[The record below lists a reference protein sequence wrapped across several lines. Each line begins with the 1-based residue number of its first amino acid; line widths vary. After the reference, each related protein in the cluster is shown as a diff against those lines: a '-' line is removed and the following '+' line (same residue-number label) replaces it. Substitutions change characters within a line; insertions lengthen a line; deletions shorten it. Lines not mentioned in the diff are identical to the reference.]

1 MRRYIFVF
9 LVSIGGVIAPAAILN
24 FYFEGGSGD
33 LTRVGGY
40 AERHFGWNSFQ
51 PSIKINENSQEAP
64 DVLVLG
70 DSFSASNLW
79 QSVIEGN
86 AKIKILSFH
95 YNSASCIDDWVRFS
109 LSSASAKTVIIQTAE
124 RIFVHRFKS
133 VIPCKAS
140 KIPQPINVKGG
151 VTADVRARWPTSFNF
166 IRSYRIFLNSMK
178 MNSGVDIHGPVFNKG
193 LVRGCAK
200 FSNVKSEKILYYHED
215 EGKYRWSRK
224 DIEDSVGNIK
234 KISRVVKE
242 SGKNFIFILVPD
254 KSHVYKNCM
263 IDRGVDFELADKL
276 EDLLVKAGVE
286 VPDLVN
292 EFMSSIDSVE
302 DLYFPNDSH
311 LSSSGYVMLAKQVQ
325 KVLY

>member
-1 MRRYIFVF
+1 
-9 LVSIGGVIAPAAILN
+9 
-24 FYFEGGSGD
+24 
-33 LTRVGGY
+33 
-40 AERHFGWNSFQ
+40 
-51 PSIKINENSQEAP
+51 
-64 DVLVLG
+64 
-70 DSFSASNLW
+70 
-79 QSVIEGN
+79 
-86 AKIKILSFH
+86 
-95 YNSASCIDDWVRFS
+95 
-109 LSSASAKTVIIQTAE
+109 
-124 RIFVHRFKS
+124 
-133 VIPCKAS
+133 
-140 KIPQPINVKGG
+140 
-151 VTADVRARWPTSFNF
+151 
-166 IRSYRIFLNSMK
+166 MK